1 MKIKQA
7 EELVGIPSKNIRFY
21 EEQGLISPGRAENGY
36 REYSMENVD
45 QLRKIKLLRKL
56 GIPVEEI
63 KKVFEAREDLDVCL
77 ERNLALLD
85 KEQQSIT
92 NRRALTRSMMEKGLS
107 LTALDSEGWLDE
119 IERLEK
125 EGVDFVDA
133 SKIDIHMKK
142 KLGAFGGGI
151 AAIILMAGVMGLMI
165 FGMIIDPD
173 VPKLFAAV
181 IIGGNLIGI
190 IAVIV
195 AMRSRIKEIE
205 GGEDDEALK
214 Y

>member
-1 MKIKQA
+1 
-7 EELVGIPSKNIRFY
+7 
-21 EEQGLISPGRAENGY
+21 
-36 REYSMENVD
+36 
-45 QLRKIKLLRKL
+45 
-56 GIPVEEI
+56 
-63 KKVFEAREDLDVCL
+63 
-77 ERNLALLD
+77 
-85 KEQQSIT
+85 
-92 NRRALTRSMMEKGLS
+92 
-107 LTALDSEGWLDE
+107 
-119 IERLEK
+119 
-125 EGVDFVDA
+125 
-133 SKIDIHMKK
+133 MKK

-205 GGEDDEALK
+205 GGEEDEALK